1 MNMENLKEKI
11 EELLK
16 TKIIKV
22 STLKTYQNNDDDN
35 YEISIAFNGNL
46 IEMKSLFDCN
56 ECC

>member
-56 ECC
+56 E